1 MSDSYQNDPF
11 GEVLEPSS
19 GASEFTG
26 EFVELSSEV
35 AGLPADAAA
44 LTVEQVLAM
53 GVEGLRD
60 HVPGWLAQHVVDQQD
75 LREDVPHRIAA
86 VLADMPVAVLER
98 TLECLRDAGNEHTF
112 YPHDLAARV
121 IGREFVRSVLPHA
134 TAHGVDALPRA
145 LDAGPTLVVCNQ
157 LSYADAQFTDLLL
170 SDYEDSDEEE
180 LAYRLA
186 FVVLPKAYDNPYRR
200 MAAIS
205 LDTLSFPPP
214 DSALASAMAGSLT
227 QAHDLM
233 KRGRAVVLYAEGA
246 RSKSARLGSFRRA
259 ASAFAALPGARIVP
273 MAITGTDEAFPV
285 HQHQLGPAAVT
296 LSVGEA
302 VEVEPLGPEA
312 ALEAAW
318 HEVAELLPDG
328 YQPAEGTEPLV

>member
-1 MSDSYQNDPF
+1 MSDSYQDDPF
-11 GEVLEPSS
+11 GELLEPTS
-19 GASEFTG
+19 GASDLTG
-26 EFVELSSEV
+26 EFVELSSEIRD
-35 AGLPADAAA
+35 LPADASA
-44 LTVEQVLAM
+44 LTVQQVLAM
-53 GVEGLRD
+53 GAEGLRE
-60 HVPGWLAQHVVDQQD
+60 HVPGWLAQHVVNQPD
-75 LREDVPHRIAA
+75 LRDEVPRRITS
-86 VLADMPVAVLER
+86 VLADMPVALLER
-98 TLECLRDAGNEHTF
+98 TLDSLRQAGTETAF
-112 YPHDLAARV
+112 YPHDPAARL

-180 LAYRLA
+180 LACRLA
-186 FVVLPKAYDNPYRR
+186 FVVLPRAYDNPYRR

-227 QAHDLM
+227 QAHGLM
-233 KRGRAVVLYAEGA
+233 NRGHAVVLYAEGA
-246 RSKSARLGSFRRA
+246 RSKTGNLGSFRRA
-259 ASAFAALPGARIVP
+259 ASAFAAIPGARIVP

-302 VEVEPLGPEA
+302 VEVEALGPEA

-318 HEVAELLPDG
+318 REVADLLPDG
-328 YQPAEGTEPLV
+328 YQPLADTLPLV